1 MRALTRFEVKMA
13 LNYIITDERQKCAN
27 KLEDAMRRLNGDLD
41 GVVQSIKSVNGQIEL
56 VQQIK
61 KDEQSL

>member
-1 MRALTRFEVKMA
+1 MRALSRFEVKMA

-27 KLEDAMRRLNGDLD
+27 KLEDAMRRINGDLD

-61 KDEQSL
+61 KDD